1 MIPMEVA
8 THENHTCGDRK
19 QEEFQEEMDFP
30 I

>member
-8 THENHTCGDRK
+8 THENHKCGGRR
-19 QEEFQEEMDFP
+19 QEEFQEDMDYS